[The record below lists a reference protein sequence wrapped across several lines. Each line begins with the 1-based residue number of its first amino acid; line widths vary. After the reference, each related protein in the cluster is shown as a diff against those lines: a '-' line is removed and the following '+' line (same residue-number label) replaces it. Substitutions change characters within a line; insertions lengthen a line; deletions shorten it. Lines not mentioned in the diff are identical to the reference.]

1 MLGRSSPLL
10 ATQQPDTARRR
21 VLHCTVAAAAWLT
34 LASATAAAPVPA
46 PGAITGAST
55 GNGCTGAMDWPLW
68 QSFAERHIQSDGR
81 VVDHS
86 TQRLHSTSEGQSYA
100 MLFALVA
107 QDRTRFEQLW
117 RWSVANLSGGD
128 ASVQLP
134 AWQWGRRDDGSWG
147 VIDANTASDAN
158 LWFVYALAEAGRLWQ
173 APQYSRDALALLPLI
188 TAEEVVHLPGLGAM
202 LLPGRSGFA
211 TAAQQWRLNP
221 SYLPLPVLRRL
232 AQLQPTGPW
241 NAIARNTAH
250 MLGKTTPQGLAP
262 DWVLYRAAA
271 PVGDAPATSGAFMVD
286 SETGDLGS
294 YEAIRVYLWAGMTAR
309 GDPLAT
315 PLLKTLGGMARVLA
329 ATGLPPEKVRTL
341 SASTSG
347 TAPAGF
353 SAALLPYLR
362 ATGQTALLNAQRARA
377 QAGLKTSL
385 PQPWPTYYDYVL
397 GLFGTG
403 WDEQRYQFLPSGRLK
418 LRSEKACSPNAQ
430 KS

>member
-1 MLGRSSPLL
+1 
-10 ATQQPDTARRR
+10 
-21 VLHCTVAAAAWLT
+21 
-34 LASATAAAPVPA
+34 
-46 PGAITGAST
+46 
-55 GNGCTGAMDWPLW
+55 MDWPLW
-68 QSFAERHIQSDGR
+68 QAFAERHIQPDGR

-107 QDRTRFEQLW
+107 QDRKRFEQLW
-117 RWSVANLSGGD
+117 RWSVANLSGGN

-147 VIDANTASDAN
+147 VIDPNSASDAN

-173 APQYSRDALALLPLI
+173 APQYSQDAMALLPLI
-188 TAEEVVHLPGLGAM
+188 TADEVVSLPGLGAM
-202 LLPGRSGFA
+202 LLPGRSGFV

-241 NAIARNTAH
+241 NAVARNTAY
-250 MLGKTTPQGLAP
+250 MLAQTTPQGLAP

-271 PVGDAPATSGAFMVD
+271 PAGEAPATTGTFMVD
-286 SETGDLGS
+286 RETGDLGS
-294 YEAIRVYLWAGMTAR
+294 YEAIRVYLWAGMTAQ
-309 GDPLAT
+309 GDPLAA
-315 PLLKTLGGMARVLA
+315 PVLKTLGGMARVLS

-341 SASTSG
+341 SASISG
-347 TAPAGF
+347 SAPTGF

-362 ATGQTALLNAQRARA
+362 ATGQTALLNAQRTRA
-377 QAGLKTSL
+377 QAGLRTSS
-385 PQPWPTYYDYVL
+385 PQPPPTYYDYVL

-418 LRSEKACSPNAQ
+418 LRSEKACLPNAQ
-430 KS
+430 KP